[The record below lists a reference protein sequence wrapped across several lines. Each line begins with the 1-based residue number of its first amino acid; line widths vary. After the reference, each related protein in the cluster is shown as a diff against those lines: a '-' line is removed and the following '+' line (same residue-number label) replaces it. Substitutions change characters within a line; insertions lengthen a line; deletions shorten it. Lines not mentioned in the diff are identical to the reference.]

1 MLTTQPGPVS
11 AEHQVAVL
19 IDFENV
25 GLNSIQWL
33 LDQVSDVGRI
43 SVKRAYADWSVAGS
57 KRDQLLQLGIE
68 PIHVFHS
75 GSGKN
80 TSDIRL
86 TIDAIDLLYQSA
98 VDTLVIASSDA
109 DFVPLVSRLRAAGR
123 SVIGA
128 GRRRTTSRT
137 LVISCDRFLFLDQAD
152 EPQSTG
158 EEPAQSRP
166 EAESLLVRA
175 VRAAMD
181 DHGRVVGSKLH
192 QTLERLDPSFNFRDL
207 GYSTFT
213 RFLEDAKEVR
223 ATRPS
228 GPSGQ
233 GDVMIELAESAQG
246 GTDDDSW
253 APRIDAAWSN
263 RATRAGQSV
272 TARTA
277 AAAAARA
284 LGVSRLSDS
293 SYKTLQKVIDSNDLL
308 RQKWRREGQRVIRR

>member
-1 MLTTQPGPVS
+1 MVTTQPGPVS
-11 AEHQVAVL
+11 TEHQVAVL

-25 GLNSIQWL
+25 GLTSIQWL

-43 SVKRAYADWSVAGS
+43 IVKRAYADWSVAGS
-57 KRDQLLQLGIE
+57 KRDQLLELGIE
-68 PIHVFHS
+68 PVHVFHS
-75 GSGKN
+75 GGGKN

-86 TIDAIDLLYQSA
+86 VIDAVDLLYQSS

-128 GRRRTTSRT
+128 GRRPTTSRT
-137 LVISCDRFLFLDQAD
+137 LVISCDRFLFLDQA
-152 EPQSTG
+152 
-158 EEPAQSRP
+158 EEAPGKPRAESRP
-166 EAESLLVRA
+166 AAESLLVRA
-175 VRAAMD
+175 VKAAMD
-181 DHGRVVGSKLH
+181 DQGKVVGSKLH
-192 QTLERLDPSFNFRDL
+192 QTLERLDPSFNFRDV
-207 GYSTFT
+207 GYTTFT

-223 ATRPS
+223 TTRPS

-233 GDVMIELAESAQG
+233 GDVIIELAEPAQG
-246 GTDDDSW
+246 DSADSW

-263 RATRAGQSV
+263 RASSPGQFV

-293 SYKTLQKVIDSNDLL
+293 TYKTLQKVIDSSDLL
-308 RQKWRREGQRVIRR
+308 RRKWRRDGQRVIRR